1 MTSPLDAQPV
11 GVEAAKRVTLELMSV
26 LGEFR
31 DSITLVGG
39 SAPPLMVGEQAAD
52 RYSGTLDVDVVVD
65 PIELPEETYRTI
77 AQLLGGRGYEQGP
90 QPFQWSRVID
100 VAGQPVR
107 VQVDLL
113 ATRTER
119 SGRAHRHEEIG
130 GGMLARRLEGAELL
144 RVCYENKELRGVLPD
159 GRRNSVVVRV
169 ARPAAFVVL
178 KALALNGREKAKDSY
193 DIDYV
198 LAHVAGGPA
207 VVGREIA
214 RLGDVDPVRTAIDAL
229 GRKFNDADALGP
241 ASVALYRELDGDS
254 DDALRA
260 RALAF
265 ARVQRLLTAYHS
277 TSR

>member
-1 MTSPLDAQPV
+1 
-11 GVEAAKRVTLELMSV
+11 MSV

-52 RYSGTLDVDVVVD
+52 RYAGALDVDMVVD

-77 AQLLGGRGYEQGP
+77 AQLLCGRGYEQGP

-113 ATRTER
+113 APRTER

-130 GGMLARRLEGAELL
+130 GTLARRLEGAELL
-144 RVCYENKELRGVLPD
+144 RVCYENKKLRGVLPD

-178 KALALNGREKAKDSY
+178 KALALDGREKAKDSY

-214 RLGDVDPVRTAIDAL
+214 GLGDVDPVRAAIDAL
-229 GRKFNDADALGP
+229 ERKFNDPDALGP
-241 ASVALYRELDGDS
+241 ASVALYRELDEAS
-254 DDALRA
+254 DEASRA

-265 ARVQRLLTAYHS
+265 ARVQRLLTAYQS
-277 TSR
+277 TRQ